1 MTLFG
6 SRAGAVRSRA
16 ARGRVAKALAAVAG
30 ATVIATVA
38 AGCATLPTSSS
49 PQAIGTVAREPDT
62 SSVPAPTP
70 GREPDLLVR
79 DFLKAS
85 TEPAGRHAAA
95 RQFLTAQANSKWDD
109 SQSALVVDKIDV
121 FFENRATDSARILVS
136 AAKVGELSPDGVFK
150 ADDGTLEARFE
161 MVRQDGQ
168 WRIDN
173 LPAGV
178 IMDRSQFLSVYHR
191 QSLYFV
197 NYAGTALVPDPRWI
211 AVRKEGLAAQ
221 LIAMLLAGPKAPL
234 APAVR
239 TQLGEGVHLRST
251 LTKIDGRD
259 SDVGVGPGGIRM
271 DFQGIGNLDPHD
283 RELLAAQ
290 VVWTLSGAGITGPY
304 EVLADGAP
312 IDPRFA
318 EGWTT
323 ASLAAWDP
331 SFPAGP
337 SVGLHA
343 IVDGVLDSVDDSS
356 VTPVAGPLGKP
367 APDGGN
373 VLSASL
379 SRDGKLVAAVRSTGR
394 PGSGVELVAGPLEGP
409 LNVVA
414 SGATITRP
422 TWGGDDHVVWAVVDG
437 MKVTRAVVDPV
448 AGVTAAPVDTSAI
461 AALGGPIT
469 ELRLSRDEARAAL
482 IVGGR
487 VYVAYVTPGANGG
500 FALTSP
506 RAIAFAL
513 GSSAISLDW
522 GRTDT
527 IFVTRSGADAPVVQL
542 AVDGSSMQAL
552 PSRNLSPPV
561 TLIDAT
567 PTAKLVADSRGVLTL
582 STTSPDDEQYWREI
596 PGLVGRRAVPVMP
609 G

>member
-1 MTLFG
+1 MNLFG
-6 SRAGAVRSRA
+6 SRAGSARRRA
-16 ARGRVAKALAAVAG
+16 ASALAAVAG
-30 ATVIATVA
+30 ATVIATLA

-49 PQAIGTVAREPDT
+49 PQAIGTVAREPDA
-62 SSVPAPTP
+62 SSVPAPAP

-95 RQFLTAQANSKWDD
+95 RQFLTGGANSKWDD
-109 SQSALVVDKIDV
+109 AQSALVVDKIDV
-121 FFENRATDSARILVS
+121 FFENRSADAARILVK

-161 MVRQDGQ
+161 MARENGQ

-191 QSLYFV
+191 ESLYFV

-211 AVRKEGLAAQ
+211 AVRKEGMAAQ

-234 APAVR
+234 APSVR
-239 TQLGEGVHLRST
+239 TELGVGVNLRST

-259 SDVGVGPGGIRM
+259 SDVGIGPGGIRM
-271 DFQGIGNLDPHD
+271 DFQGIGNLDSQA

-312 IDPRFA
+312 LDPRFA

-337 SVGLHA
+337 QVGLHA
-343 IVDGVLDSVDDSS
+343 IADGVLDSVDASS
-356 VTPVAGPLGKP
+356 VTPVPGPLGLP

-373 VLSASL
+373 LLSASL
-379 SRDGKLVAAVRSTGR
+379 SQDGKLVAAVRSTGR
-394 PGSGVELVAGPLEGP
+394 PGAAVELVVGPLEGP
-409 LNVVA
+409 VTVVA
-414 SGATITRP
+414 SGVTITRP
-422 TWGGDDHVVWAVVDG
+422 TWSGDSHVVWAAVDG
-437 MKVTRAVVDPV
+437 AKVIRVTDDP
-448 AGVTAAPVDTSAI
+448 ATGAAAAPVDSSAI
-461 AALGGPIT
+461 GALGGPIT

-487 VYVAYVTPGANGG
+487 VYVAYVTPDANGG
-500 FALTSP
+500 FGLTGP

-527 IFVTRSGADAPVVQL
+527 IFVTRSGSDSPVVQL

-567 PTAKLVADSRGVLTL
+567 PAAKLVADSRGVLTL
-582 STTSPDDEQYWREI
+582 STTSPDDEQYWREV